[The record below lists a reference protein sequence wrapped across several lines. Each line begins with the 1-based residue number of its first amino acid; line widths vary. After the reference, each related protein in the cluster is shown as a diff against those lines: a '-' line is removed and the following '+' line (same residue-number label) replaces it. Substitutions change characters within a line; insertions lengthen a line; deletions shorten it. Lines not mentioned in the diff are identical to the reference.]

1 MSSLIYLEEYTSNEL
16 ERVRKE
22 VQDLNTLFNNLR
34 ELSSSQQTDLTLL
47 EDEIKNINKEVLQS
61 EKELVKAED
70 NKNNNR
76 KLSLLI
82 SGSIGTLTGGIMG
95 LILTPFVSPII
106 PVFAFGGA
114 GIVYSL
120 ISEN

>member
-47 EDEIKNINKEVLQS
+47 EDEIKNINKEVLQT
-61 EKELVKAED
+61 EKELVKAEE
-70 NKNNNR
+70 NKNSNR

-95 LILTPFVSPII
+95 LILTPIVSPLI
-106 PVFAFGGA
+106 PVLTCGGA

-120 ISEN
+120 YTEN

>member
-61 EKELVKAED
+61 EKELVKAEE
-70 NKNNNR
+70 NKNSNR

-95 LILTPFVSPII
+95 LILTPIVSPLI
-106 PVFAFGGA
+106 PVLTCGGA

-120 ISEN
+120 YTEN

>member
-61 EKELVKAED
+61 EKELVKAEE

-95 LILTPFVSPII
+95 LILTPIVSPLI
-106 PVFAFGGA
+106 PVLTCGGA
-114 GIVYSL
+114 GIIYSL
-120 ISEN
+120 YTEN